1 MVRRYLGT
9 ACMALLIGL
18 WLASGVYAFL
28 RLRRTTILA
37 EGVQRGTQVL
47 REELEN
53 PRIEAPATSAF
64 PEERVARLIR
74 PSWSVG
80 VAERAFPRGLITEYT
95 GPVERPRA
103 AR

>member
-28 RLRRTTILA
+28 RLRRTTVLA

-47 REELEN
+47 REEMEN
-53 PRIEAPATSAF
+53 PRIDALATSAF
-64 PEERVARLIR
+64 PEERIARLIR
-74 PSWSVG
+74 ASWSVG
-80 VAERAFPRGLITEYT
+80 AAGPAFPRALMAEYT
-95 GPVERPRA
+95 GPVERPGATR
-103 AR
+103 